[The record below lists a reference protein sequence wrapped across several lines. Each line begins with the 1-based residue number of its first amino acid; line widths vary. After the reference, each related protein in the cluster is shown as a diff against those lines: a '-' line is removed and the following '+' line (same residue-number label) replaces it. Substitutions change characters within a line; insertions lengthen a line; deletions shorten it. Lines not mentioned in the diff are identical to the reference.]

1 MMLRIYRTALIQE
14 LPGFEATGGLRQ
26 PATSKE
32 ILNEMINK
40 WPELSV
46 AYETEAG
53 KAFVEEFLPK
63 WKQNQLASTYR
74 SPSQNPDWWLSST
87 SPTAVW
93 MRADFQAWANELIR
107 ISPDFAPIWTNI
119 VSRMFRNDLEY
130 YNVQDV

>member
-1 MMLRIYRTALIQE
+1 MLPDSIYEDRSYQEIIQQYNIGERETLSTEEFAKAANDTVGYFRYTAYKRKLEVSRLPEKEKNMLLRIYRTALIQE

-53 KAFVEEFLPK
+53 KAFIEE
-63 WKQNQLASTYR
+63 
-74 SPSQNPDWWLSST
+74 
-87 SPTAVW
+87 
-93 MRADFQAWANELIR
+93 I
-107 ISPDFAPIWTNI
+107 
-119 VSRMFRNDLEY
+119 
-130 YNVQDV
+130 